1 MKRSA
6 VWKTVS
12 RRGKGLGA
20 SLCALALAALAVWQG
35 PQEAQAAYLDPY
47 IERVTQLGLM
57 RGDIDG
63 NLMPESDISRAEFV
77 TIVNRAFGYDEMGGI
92 PFDDVPE
99 EAWYAE
105 DVDIGYTA
113 GYITGTSES
122 TFSPLEPVTRE
133 QAAVMLAR
141 NLVMQPAVGENVSFT
156 DSRDLSA
163 WSRGLVSTASQY
175 NLISGYPDGSFHPQD
190 AITRGE
196 AAIMLLNAVGTPIQE
211 PGVQSLGNVWGNV
224 TITTSGVTLRDT
236 VVGGN
241 LYITAGVG
249 LGDVILENV
258 TVLGEIVVSGGGVS
272 ERGDDSV
279 VLRNVNAPTLVVDN
293 IRNQHVSLRVEG
305 DGVIDNASIRTDA
318 YLVDNTPSNA
328 GVLRMELNGEEGLS
342 LTLGGNIKE
351 VINKT
356 QESTLSLS
364 SGQASVITV
373 DEAATGSVL
382 EIASGAEAGTVNLD
396 TATQVT
402 GDGDIGHL
410 VVNAGGSTVSMLPDQ
425 ITIRP
430 GIDAT
435 IDGETMDSEAAA
447 EASADPRLLAG
458 YPRITDLAPT
468 TATAQFSGNKR
479 GTVYWAVTSVTDG
492 SVGTGDLIN
501 PPSYTTNIVANGTV
515 SLSGANEPATVQINR
530 LTSDGSY
537 YLSTVMVDAR
547 GDQSPLKVISFTTPD
562 NSVPDFADGYPYLS
576 RITNVSVQAT
586 VMATKT
592 CRLYWAVLPDGAS
605 APTAQDFRA
614 NAVTGNLGFGTLDV
628 TKNTAYS
635 FDANNVALEELEDY
649 TLYLWLTDIGGGQSS
664 RVESLD
670 FTTVDRT
677 PPRFNTD
684 ATVNEVERTS
694 VGLYANLNEDGTLY
708 WVVVPQ
714 GEVYPKPLAGQSGAV
729 DLGSD
734 TAKLQV
740 SSGMNALKSGNVR
753 MREGQDVEFR
763 ISGLDPETAYDL
775 YYVAQDTAGNYS
787 ARVQMITIHTLDPNA
802 PTVTQ
807 EFTEY
812 PGENSTQPYPGTDI
826 RLVFSE
832 EVQDAETNITLV
844 EYSDRVKD
852 GSMSR
857 EDFATILRDC
867 IELYQDT
874 GNGRPS
880 KVVDASDPENNPPV
894 TDKNTQAWVIDYRYA
909 EAVMEDGKTVVIFPT
924 TDSKATSALNLAS
937 GATYYFE
944 IPANTV
950 ADTSDARNTMGTT
963 RLDEFTTVFAIV
975 NLSNPNESE
984 FGTGETV
991 LDGTTAAEGDTVTFP
1006 DDDSRLIDVSWVLS
1020 PESTNSVPDNVDWD
1034 MIMWFNVS
1042 VAFDLYARELENG
1055 DGTWELIGKDVSVT
1069 VPSTSERVG
1078 VSLTTILRPGNN
1090 PQFDQLNTLDPQK
1103 DYEYAIHFNRVGT
1116 LEDRDTWSQRVLV
1129 GVTVLAGTT
1138 DGLQALALGSVT
1150 DEDLEEELAAGLMNI
1165 GMPDDFELRKQFS
1178 DQTAPVF
1185 TNSNP
1190 SFEAG
1195 DSMVNIRVSLDRP
1208 GIIYYVVAPIGTI
1221 PTTGY
1226 KLAADGVTP
1235 EGEEMFFSPNI
1246 PDGADE
1252 TTIDQLKKDYRELPQ
1267 YGVYGN
1273 LPFSYPFEINVPTVL
1288 QIVNADYTNTRIKSG
1303 SMRADT
1309 AESEQSVGDLEANQ
1323 DYIAYFVI
1331 QGTSSQ
1337 VYSEQVYA
1345 YRFTTSDVAKP
1356 VLTLQELSPNVAY
1369 ETDQD
1374 SNVNMVLFAG
1384 TELPT
1389 IFRTPFINYVEDS
1402 LKETFRAAAST
1413 AADTMT
1419 VLQALQRTGTGGYS
1433 WFDIYAEVDEGGIR
1447 QTVADIVLRGQ
1458 GSGGD
1463 PGATYSDETVAN
1475 VEEQHNFTANM
1486 DPNSATRYDCIAI
1499 AKNIL
1504 GGDYSF
1510 KAVANVHIPDTTPP
1524 ELVSVSGGIGVLD
1537 PKTNTF
1543 SGRLYLT
1550 FSEAVYWIP
1559 ESGNTDEICEA
1570 WNNSNYDTG
1579 DKEAEIVDGVVV
1591 PGHIAILAHMGGA
1604 SMQLKPV
1611 VGTTG
1616 PSSTFEFTYSGVSVG
1631 DGLTLFRDG
1640 YIADVNGVSTR
1651 NKIELT
1657 YVYTNTGEQD
1667 FLTGGIWQKVE

>member
-356 QESTLSLS
+356 PESTLSLS

-714 GEVYPKPLAGQSGAV
+714 GEEYPKPLAGQSGAV

-812 PGENSTQPYPGTDI
+812 NGTETTTPLPSTDI

-832 EVQDAETNITLV
+832 TVQSVSENRPLTEYYQAVVSATTDEARASARETMANL
-844 EYSDRVKD
+844 
-852 GSMSR
+852 
-857 EDFATILRDC
+857 LRNS
-867 IELYQDT
+867 IQLYVDT
-874 GNGRPS
+874 GNGRPEL
-880 KVVDASDPENNPPV
+880 VPEA
-894 TDKNTQAWVIDYRYA
+894 TGTMDKTTEDWVIDYRYA
-909 EAVMEDGKTVVIFPT
+909 EITMEDGKTVVTFPT
-924 TDSKATSALNLAS
+924 SAVTDESALNLAS
-937 GATYYFE
+937 GATYYFQ
-944 IPANTV
+944 IVANTIC
-950 ADTSDARNTMGTT
+950 DTSDARNVMGTT
-963 RLDEFTTVFAIV
+963 QLDRFTTVFAIV
-975 NLSNPNESE
+975 NLSNPNITSLGESVVRPE
-984 FGTGETV
+984 
-991 LDGTTAAEGDTVTFP
+991 DMNK
-1006 DDDSRLIDVSWVLS
+1006 RIDVSWTLDPVS
-1020 PESTNSVPDNVDWD
+1020 TESTSSNIDWD
-1034 MIMWFNVS
+1034 MVIWSDTS
-1042 VAFDLYARELENG
+1042 VVFELYARNTESGTPSEWQYLNTQTITVP
-1055 DGTWELIGKDVSVT
+1055 DGT
-1069 VPSTSERVG
+1069 ERIG
-1078 VSLTTILRPGNN
+1078 VSLTRHFLEDSNAPDFA
-1090 PQFDQLNTLDPQK
+1090 PLNTLK
-1103 DYEYAIHFNRVGT
+1103 EAAEYEYAIHFTQIGS
-1116 LEDRDTWSQRVLV
+1116 LPDPETWSQRINI
-1129 GVTVLAGTT
+1129 GINILAGSTN
-1138 DGLQALALGSVT
+1138 DLQTLANNLTV
-1150 DEDLEEELAAGLMNI
+1150 EHFEEMVPAVISNI
-1165 GMPDDFELRKQFS
+1165 GLPDDFNLIKQFS
-1178 DQTAPVF
+1178 DQTPPTFA
-1185 TNSNP
+1185 SNHP
-1190 SFEAG
+1190 TFAAG
-1195 DSMVNIRVSLDRP
+1195 SSAVNMYLMLDRP
-1208 GIIYYVVAPIGTI
+1208 GTIYYVVAPIPTI
-1221 PTTGY
+1221 PTSGTV
-1226 KLAADGVTP
+1226 K
-1235 EGEEMFFSPNI
+1235 GEEGTKNFS
-1246 PDGADE
+1246 GADYE
-1252 TTIDQLKKDYRELPQ
+1252 KLDE
-1267 YGVYGN
+1267 YGIYDGTEFVYN
-1273 LPFSYPFEINVPTVL
+1273 QSISTPARLD
-1288 QIVNADYTNTRIKSG
+1288 IVNASTTYAANPRIKYG
-1303 SMRADT
+1303 ST
-1309 AESEQSVGDLEANQ
+1309 TLGPSEIEVLVEGLEPQ
-1323 DYIAYFVI
+1323 VEYIAYFVI
-1331 QGTSSQ
+1331 QGMSNQT
-1337 VYSEQVYA
+1337 YSEVYA
-1345 YRFTTSDVAKP
+1345 FRFETKEVDIPYITLEAVNPEVSFSTTEDAD
-1356 VLTLQELSPNVAY
+1356 LNYA
-1369 ETDQD
+1369 
-1374 SNVNMVLFAG
+1374 LFAYNQ
-1384 TELPT
+1384 LPPIFNGIMEGDNLGNTDGGNPIESVTNPGEDMT
-1389 IFRTPFINYVEDS
+1389 ILEAMLQTIDRSTGESYFDRYASQT
-1402 LKETFRAAAST
+1402 LKDNVQEII
-1413 AADTMT
+1413 
-1419 VLQALQRTGTGGYS
+1419 QRRQTGGGGS
-1433 WFDIYAEVDEGGIR
+1433 PVTTGSLETETRVAQLVDFTSAM
-1447 QTVADIVLRGQ
+1447 Q
-1458 GSGGD
+1458 SGEAAN
-1463 PGATYSDETVAN
+1463 ATYFYCLA
-1475 VEEQHNFTANM
+1475 TAQNALG
-1486 DPNSATRYDCIAI
+1486 SA
-1499 AKNIL
+1499 
-1504 GGDYSF
+1504 YSF
-1510 KAVANVHIPDTTPP
+1510 KAVENVHIPDTEPP
-1524 ELVSVSGGIGVLD
+1524 YLITVGGAATEMVDAPGYYRGTLTLIFNEPLYYMDRRDNSSAGDPATLRPIVSVPSGQTGTDNDYISILD
-1537 PKTNTF
+1537 AASISDGTF
-1543 SGRLYLT
+1543 TVNQTSTSPTTTFNISYAYVPLNATFNLSGY
-1550 FSEAVYWIP
+1550 
-1559 ESGNTDEICEA
+1559 
-1570 WNNSNYDTG
+1570 
-1579 DKEAEIVDGVVV
+1579 GVVSD
-1591 PGHIAILAHMGGA
+1591 A
-1604 SMQLKPV
+1604 SEVSTLSPFTLTLER
-1611 VGTTG
+1611 TT
-1616 PSSTFEFTYSGVSVG
+1616 SGVQDIITVVRWTVTSG
-1631 DGLTLFRDG
+1631 DYRPP
-1640 YIADVNGVSTR
+1640 NGQ
-1651 NKIELT
+1651 
-1657 YVYTNTGEQD
+1657 G
-1667 FLTGGIWQKVE
+1667 

>member
-356 QESTLSLS
+356 PESTLSLS

-708 WVVVPQ
+708 WVVVES
-714 GEVYPKPLAGQSGAV
+714 GETYPKPLAGQSGEV
-729 DLGSD
+729 SLSSD

-787 ARVQMITIHTLDPNA
+787 AQVQMITIHTLDPNA

-812 PGENSTQPYPGTDI
+812 NGTETTVPLPDTDI
-826 RLVFSE
+826 RLVFNE
-832 EVQDAETNITLV
+832 AVQDVNANKTLV
-844 EYSDRVKD
+844 SYY
-852 GSMSR
+852 
-857 EDFATILRDC
+857 EDVLQATTVGGAAEEDARNAMETFLRNS
-867 IELYQDT
+867 IHLYVDN
-874 GNGRPS
+874 GNGRPQLAPIATTGTV
-880 KVVDASDPENNPPV
+880 KTGEYATE
-894 TDKNTQAWVIDYRYA
+894 WVIDYRYA
-909 EAVMEDGKTVVIFPT
+909 EITLEEGKTVVTFRNT
-924 TDSKATSALNLAS
+924 GEDNSALNLGS
-937 GATYYFE
+937 GVTYYFE
-944 IPANTV
+944 IQANTIC
-950 ADTSDARNTMGTT
+950 DTSDARNTMGTT
-963 RLDEFTTVFAIV
+963 RLDEFTTVFAQV
-975 NLSNPNESE
+975 NLSVVNTSTIDVYGIADPVDVNAVWRLE
-984 FGTGETV
+984 
-991 LDGTTAAEGDTVTFP
+991 TAATDRV
-1006 DDDSRLIDVSWVLS
+1006 DAS
-1020 PESTNSVPDNVDWD
+1020 VDWD
-1034 MIMWFNVS
+1034 MLIWTDTNLSFNLYRRIDGGNWEKLDTEKTIMISSATEGF
-1042 VAFDLYARELENG
+1042 LGL
-1055 DGTWELIGKDVSVT
+1055 
-1069 VPSTSERVG
+1069 
-1078 VSLTTILRPGNN
+1078 SLTQDFLKPNQ
-1090 PQFDQLNTLDPQK
+1090 PMVDFDPLNELKDCEFAIEFTVVEGQDDP
-1103 DYEYAIHFNRVGT
+1103 
-1116 LEDRDTWSQRVLV
+1116 
-1129 GVTVLAGTT
+1129 LAWNG
-1138 DGLQALALGSVT
+1138 
-1150 DEDLEEELAAGLMNI
+1150 
-1165 GMPDDFELRKQFS
+1165 R
-1178 DQTAPVF
+1178 
-1185 TNSNP
+1185 
-1190 SFEAG
+1190 
-1195 DSMVNIRVSLDRP
+1195 VNIRVDIVAGTSNNLRLISTSVNESNWDDVVGEGRVSEISLPEDFTIIVPFSDQSVPYFTSGYPQFEP
-1208 GIIYYVVAPIGTI
+1208 GATDVEMSLLLNRRGTI
-1221 PTTGY
+1221 HYFIAPKVGGILTTDTNGNNYSNDTYYNTLPEEGDVNITVNMPTFNQ
-1226 KLAADGVTP
+1226 P
-1235 EGEEMFFSPNI
+1235 EVRSILNPEASYSNNPNI
-1246 PDGADE
+1246 
-1252 TTIDQLKKDYRELPQ
+1252 K
-1267 YGVYGN
+1267 YGN
-1273 LPFSYPFEINVPTVL
+1273 IACQSSVVEL
-1288 QIVNADYTNTRIKSG
+1288 QV
-1303 SMRADT
+1303 
-1309 AESEQSVGDLEANQ
+1309 EDLNPLT
-1323 DYIAYFVI
+1323 DYIVYFVI
-1331 QGTSSQ
+1331 
-1337 VYSEQVYA
+1337 
-1345 YRFTTSDVAKP
+1345 R
-1356 VLTLQELSPNVAY
+1356 
-1369 ETDQD
+1369 
-1374 SNVNMVLFAG
+1374 
-1384 TELPT
+1384 
-1389 IFRTPFINYVEDS
+1389 
-1402 LKETFRAAAST
+1402 
-1413 AADTMT
+1413 
-1419 VLQALQRTGTGGYS
+1419 
-1433 WFDIYAEVDEGGIR
+1433 
-1447 QTVADIVLRGQ
+1447 
-1458 GSGGD
+1458 
-1463 PGATYSDETVAN
+1463 
-1475 VEEQHNFTANM
+1475 
-1486 DPNSATRYDCIAI
+1486 
-1499 AKNIL
+1499 
-1504 GGDYSF
+1504 
-1510 KAVANVHIPDTTPP
+1510 
-1524 ELVSVSGGIGVLD
+1524 
-1537 PKTNTF
+1537 
-1543 SGRLYLT
+1543 
-1550 FSEAVYWIP
+1550 
-1559 ESGNTDEICEA
+1559 
-1570 WNNSNYDTG
+1570 
-1579 DKEAEIVDGVVV
+1579 
-1591 PGHIAILAHMGGA
+1591 
-1604 SMQLKPV
+1604 V
-1611 VGTTG
+1611 VG
-1616 PSSTFEFTYSGVSVG
+1616 
-1631 DGLTLFRDG
+1631 
-1640 YIADVNGVSTR
+1640 
-1651 NKIELT
+1651 
-1657 YVYTNTGEQD
+1657 
-1667 FLTGGIWQKVE
+1667 

>member
-175 NLISGYPDGSFHPQD
+175 NLISGYPDGSFHPKD

-356 QESTLSLS
+356 PESTLSLS

-708 WVVVPQ
+708 WVVVES
-714 GEVYPKPLAGQSGAV
+714 GETYPKPLAGQSGEV
-729 DLGSD
+729 SLSSD

-740 SSGMNALKSGNVR
+740 SSGMNALKSGSVR
-753 MREGQDVEFR
+753 MTEGKDVSFTV
-763 ISGLDPETAYDL
+763 SGLDPEKAYDL

-787 ARVQMITIHTLDPNA
+787 ATVIKLAIHTLDPNA

-807 EFTEY
+807 EFTDYNGDDMEH
-812 PGENSTQPYPGTDI
+812 PLPSTDV
-826 RLVFSE
+826 RLVFNEAVEDVATNVSLSE
-832 EVQDAETNITLV
+832 YYDRLTRNEITQAQWANLLRNMIKLYVDDGNGPAQQVAEATSETN
-844 EYSDRVKD
+844 KD
-852 GSMSR
+852 
-857 EDFATILRDC
+857 
-867 IELYQDT
+867 
-874 GNGRPS
+874 
-880 KVVDASDPENNPPV
+880 VDE
-894 TDKNTQAWVIDYRYA
+894 WVIDYRYVRV
-909 EAVMEDGKTVVIFPT
+909 EQGEGGSTILVFPT
-924 TDSKATSALNLAS
+924 EHDTNGELVPEISALNLAS
-937 GATYYFE
+937 GGTYYFE
-944 IPANTV
+944 IQANTI
-950 ADTSDARNTMGTT
+950 ADTSEAQNVMPLTK
-963 RLDEFTTVFAIV
+963 LEPFTTIFATV
-975 NLSNPNESE
+975 NLSP
-984 FGTGETV
+984 GTSQDETASDGNIIDLSWR
-991 LDGTTAAEGDTVTFP
+991 LDPVTTQ
-1006 DDDSRLIDVSWVLS
+1006 
-1020 PESTNSVPDNVDWD
+1020 NVGNTIDWD
-1034 MIMWFNVS
+1034 MIIWSDTHVAFNLYRRAVGTEEWKLLGSASIMVSEDQPRGGVS
-1042 VAFDLYARELENG
+1042 V
-1055 DGTWELIGKDVSVT
+1055 
-1069 VPSTSERVG
+1069 RVDIEDPD
-1078 VSLTTILRPGNN
+1078 TNN
-1090 PQFDQLNTLDPQK
+1090 PVFDQLNTLIA
-1103 DYEYAIHFNRVGT
+1103 YEYGISFTQVDGNSQ
-1116 LEDRDTWSQRVLV
+1116 RDTWGSTIGVDINVIAGSGNDLGRLGVNVSEENWDSLV
-1129 GVTVLAGTT
+1129 GN
-1138 DGLQALALGSVT
+1138 
-1150 DEDLEEELAAGLMNI
+1150 ELINI
-1165 GMPDDFELRKQFS
+1165 GVPETLNLYRPFR
-1178 DQTAPVF
+1178 DQTAPHFIGGRPEF
-1185 TNSNP
+1185 TP
-1190 SFEAG
+1190 G
-1195 DSMVNIRVSLDRP
+1195 DSTVRMDLMLDRT
-1208 GIIYYVVAPIGTI
+1208 GTIYWVVAERGNISTYYENSGNRI
-1221 PTTGY
+1221 DYSPT
-1226 KLAADGVTP
+1226 
-1235 EGEEMFFSPNI
+1235 GENPGE
-1246 PDGADE
+1246 
-1252 TTIDQLKKDYRELPQ
+1252 Y
-1267 YGVYGN
+1267 VN
-1273 LPFSYPFEINVPTVL
+1273 LP
-1288 QIVNADYTNTRIKSG
+1288 KSG
-1303 SMRADT
+1303 EDDGLNDDGTGSFRTPVTNPPYNWIVDAQRWLAGEDVEYGSLT
-1309 AESEQSVGDLEANQ
+1309 CGASLKSVTVDELTPNQ

-1331 QGTSSQ
+1331 RGTSQ
-1337 VYSEQVYA
+1337 VYSDVYC
-1345 YRFTTSDVAKP
+1345 YQFTTGDVAKP
-1356 VLTLQELSPNVAY
+1356 IITLQEFSPSVSV
-1369 ETDQD
+1369 ETSED
-1374 SNVNMVLFAG
+1374 SDVNLVLFAG
-1384 TELPT
+1384 NQLPS
-1389 IFRTPFINYVEDS
+1389 IFNSQFRDYVDPKKLAQYDKATGYDPSDED
-1402 LKETFRAAAST
+1402 AT
-1413 AADTMT
+1413 APKIT
-1419 VLQALQRTGTGGYS
+1419 VLDALMMTGEGGYS
-1433 WFDIYAEVDEGGIR
+1433 WFDIYAEPNSENEGVQTIR
-1447 QTVADIVLRGQ
+1447 DNVSEIVMRGQ
-1458 GSGGD
+1458 ASGGT
-1463 PGATYSDETVAN
+1463 PGATWSTETVAGKA
-1475 VEEQHNFTANM
+1475 QDHDFTDNM
-1486 DPNSATRYDCIAI
+1486 NPESVTRYYCIAV
-1499 AKNIL
+1499 ARNIL
-1504 GGDYSF
+1504 GGEYAF
-1510 KAVANVHIPDTTPP
+1510 KAVANVHIPDLTPP
-1524 ELVSVSGGIGVLD
+1524 ELSEPGGQGTLDENGRTYSG
-1537 PKTNTF
+1537 T
-1543 SGRLYLT
+1543 LT
-1550 FSEAVYWIP
+1550 LSFSEILYWIP
-1559 ESGNTDEICEA
+1559 ESGETKELCAAVNNTY
-1570 WNNSNYDTG
+1570 STSDTPATIG
-1579 DKEAEIVDGVVV
+1579 PDGTVV
-1591 PGHIAILAHMGGA
+1591 PGTISIIKHMDGVTNLIEPLQPSTTSSSSFTFKFTGA
-1604 SMQLKPV
+1604 SIGDQLV
-1611 VGTTG
+1611 
-1616 PSSTFEFTYSGVSVG
+1616 
-1631 DGLTLFRDG
+1631 LFRDG
-1640 YIADVNGVSTR
+1640 FIADRNGTSTNRKITLELQQTTTGVNDRFDIVKWVIVS
-1651 NKIELT
+1651 
-1657 YVYTNTGEQD
+1657 Q
-1667 FLTGGIWQKVE
+1667 

>member
-356 QESTLSLS
+356 PESTLSLS

-373 DEAATGSVL
+373 DEVATGSVL

-714 GEVYPKPLAGQSGAV
+714 GEEYPKPLAGQSGAV

-812 PGENSTQPYPGTDI
+812 NGTETTTPLPSTDI

-832 EVQDAETNITLV
+832 TVQSVSENRPLTEYYQAVVSATTDEARASARETMANL
-844 EYSDRVKD
+844 
-852 GSMSR
+852 
-857 EDFATILRDC
+857 LR
-867 IELYQDT
+867 ISIQLYVDT
-874 GNGRPS
+874 GNGRPEL
-880 KVVDASDPENNPPV
+880 VPEA
-894 TDKNTQAWVIDYRYA
+894 TGTMDKTTEDWVIDYRYA
-909 EAVMEDGKTVVIFPT
+909 EITMEDGKTVVTFPT
-924 TDSKATSALNLAS
+924 SAVAEESALNLAS
-937 GATYYFE
+937 GATYYFQ
-944 IPANTV
+944 IVANTIC
-950 ADTSDARNTMGTT
+950 DTSDARNVMGTT
-963 RLDEFTTVFAIV
+963 QLDRFTTVFAIV
-975 NLSNPNESE
+975 NLSNPNITSLGESVVRPE
-984 FGTGETV
+984 
-991 LDGTTAAEGDTVTFP
+991 DMNK
-1006 DDDSRLIDVSWVLS
+1006 RIDVSWTLDPVS
-1020 PESTNSVPDNVDWD
+1020 TESTSSNIDWD
-1034 MIMWFNVS
+1034 MVIWSDTS
-1042 VAFDLYARELENG
+1042 VVFELYARNTESGTPSEWQYLNTQTITVP
-1055 DGTWELIGKDVSVT
+1055 DGT
-1069 VPSTSERVG
+1069 ERIG
-1078 VSLTTILRPGNN
+1078 VSLTRHFLDPTNAPN
-1090 PQFDQLNTLDPQK
+1090 FAQLNTLKEAAQ
-1103 DYEYAIHFNRVGT
+1103 YEYAIHFTQIGSLTNP
-1116 LEDRDTWSQRVLV
+1116 DTWSQRINI
-1129 GVTVLAGTT
+1129 GINILAGSTN
-1138 DGLQALALGSVT
+1138 DLQTLANNLTV
-1150 DEDLEEELAAGLMNI
+1150 EHFEEMVPASISNI
-1165 GMPDDFELRKQFS
+1165 GLPDDFNLIKQFS
-1178 DQTAPVF
+1178 DQTPPTFA
-1185 TNSNP
+1185 SNHP
-1190 SFEAG
+1190 TFSAG
-1195 DSMVNIRVSLDRP
+1195 SSAVNMYLMLDRP
-1208 GIIYYVVAPIGTI
+1208 GTLYYVVAPLGTI
-1221 PTTGY
+1221 PTTGKDAQDISCNFSSEEDY
-1226 KLAADGVTP
+1226 KKLPEEGKYKDGTTFVYEQEIDTP
-1235 EGEEMFFSPNI
+1235 ARL
-1246 PDGADE
+1246 D
-1252 TTIDQLKKDYRELPQ
+1252 
-1267 YGVYGN
+1267 
-1273 LPFSYPFEINVPTVL
+1273 
-1288 QIVNADYTNTRIKSG
+1288 IVNASTTYAANPRIKYG
-1303 SMRADT
+1303 ST
-1309 AESEQSVGDLEANQ
+1309 TLGPSEIEELVEGLEPNTK
-1323 DYIAYFVI
+1323 YTVYFVI
-1331 QGTSSQ
+1331 QGMSNQT
-1337 VYSEQVYA
+1337 YSEVFAFRFVTSDVDIPYITLEA
-1345 YRFTTSDVAKP
+1345 PNPDVTFTTSENAK
-1356 VLTLQELSPNVAY
+1356 LDYA
-1369 ETDQD
+1369 
-1374 SNVNMVLFAG
+1374 LFAPNQ
-1384 TELPT
+1384 LPSVFKEPLEGSNLDDSFNGVGPKDEDGDPMT
-1389 IFRTPFINYVEDS
+1389 ILDAMLNTYEKDTGMSYFDYYASQEVKNEIQEIIQRRT
-1402 LKETFRAAAST
+1402 
-1413 AADTMT
+1413 
-1419 VLQALQRTGTGGYS
+1419 TGGGS
-1433 WFDIYAEVDEGGIR
+1433 PVATGKLETNKDVSQSVDFTSAMQSE
-1447 QTVADIVLRGQ
+1447 QN
-1458 GSGGD
+1458 
-1463 PGATYSDETVAN
+1463 ATYFYCLA
-1475 VEEQHNFTANM
+1475 TAQNALG
-1486 DPNSATRYDCIAI
+1486 SA
-1499 AKNIL
+1499 
-1504 GGDYSF
+1504 YSF
-1510 KAVANVHIPDTTPP
+1510 KAVDNVHIPDNEPPYLSIVSWTLDKTACKPGENKYTGTLTLQFNEPIYYMDYLAGGTNGDQETLRPVYQIPYGNEKNTTGINTGYI
-1524 ELVSVSGGIGVLD
+1524 SVIDAAGKPTGFTVKNWLQSPTRNFTISFTDIGDGATFTLSSIGVLSD
-1537 PKTNTF
+1537 AAMNAT
-1543 SGRLYLT
+1543 
-1550 FSEAVYWIP
+1550 
-1559 ESGNTDEICEA
+1559 
-1570 WNNSNYDTG
+1570 
-1579 DKEAEIVDGVVV
+1579 KEA
-1591 PGHIAILAHMGGA
+1591 
-1604 SMQLKPV
+1604 
-1611 VGTTG
+1611 
-1616 PSSTFEFTYSGVSVG
+1616 FTLQFKVG
-1631 DGLTLFRDG
+1631 DSGQDG
-1640 YIADVNGVSTR
+1640 
-1651 NKIELT
+1651 
-1657 YVYTNTGEQD
+1657 
-1667 FLTGGIWQKVE
+1667 FLTSAEFIVVSGDYRPTGGN

>member
-356 QESTLSLS
+356 PESTLSLS

-708 WVVVPQ
+708 WVVVES
-714 GEVYPKPLAGQSGAV
+714 GETYPKPLAGQSGEV
-729 DLGSD
+729 SLSSD

-740 SSGMNALKSGNVR
+740 SSGMNALKSGSVR
-753 MREGQDVEFR
+753 MTEGKDVSFTV
-763 ISGLDPETAYDL
+763 SGLDPEKAYDL

-787 ARVQMITIHTLDPNA
+787 ATVIKLAIHTLDPNA

-807 EFTEY
+807 EFTDYNGDDMEH
-812 PGENSTQPYPGTDI
+812 PLPSTDV
-826 RLVFSE
+826 RLVFNEAVEDVATNVSLSE
-832 EVQDAETNITLV
+832 YYDRLTRNEITQAQWANL
-844 EYSDRVKD
+844 
-852 GSMSR
+852 
-857 EDFATILRDC
+857 LRNMIKFYVD
-867 IELYQDT
+867 D
-874 GNGRPS
+874 GNGPAQQ
-880 KVVDASDPENNPPV
+880 VVEATSE
-894 TDKNTQAWVIDYRYA
+894 TDKTTDEWVIDYRYVRV
-909 EAVMEDGKTVVIFPT
+909 EQGEGGSTILVFPT
-924 TDSKATSALNLAS
+924 EHDSDTNELIPTTSALNLAS
-937 GATYYFE
+937 GGTYYFE
-944 IPANTV
+944 IQANTI
-950 ADTSDARNTMGTT
+950 ADTSEAQNVMPQTK
-963 RLDEFTTVFAIV
+963 LDKFTTVFAIV
-975 NLSNPNESE
+975 NLSNPNVTE
-984 FGTGETV
+984 FPMTGVKDETITGGGDV
-991 LDGTTAAEGDTVTFP
+991 SFVEEGEDNLV
-1006 DDDSRLIDVSWVLS
+1006 DVSWTLTPNS
-1020 PESTNSVPDNVDWD
+1020 SESVNENVDWD
-1034 MIMWFNVS
+1034 MIIWTDTS
-1042 VAFDLYARELENG
+1042 VQFDLYRRENG
-1055 DGTWELIGKDVSVT
+1055 GVWSRIGKDISIT
-1069 VPSTSERVG
+1069 VANASTRNG
-1078 VSLTTILRPGNN
+1078 TSLTKILNPGNN
-1090 PQFDQLNTLDPQK
+1090 PQFESLNTLKENVAYD
-1103 DYEYAIHFNRVGT
+1103 YAIHFTRVGNLT
-1116 LEDRDTWSQRVLV
+1116 ERDTWSQRLTI
-1129 GVTVLAGTT
+1129 GVSIVAGTT
-1138 DGLQALALGSVT
+1138 NDLQNLANGPLDDAAMEDALENGIT
-1150 DEDLEEELAAGLMNI
+1150 NI
-1165 GMPDDFELRKQFS
+1165 GVPDDFTLRKQFS
-1178 DQTAPVF
+1178 DQRAPTFVE
-1185 TNSNP
+1185 NSP
-1190 SFEAG
+1190 YFVVG
-1195 DSMVNIRVSLDRP
+1195 DSFVEVYYTLDRP
-1208 GIIYYVVAPIGTI
+1208 GTVYYVIAPKGTV
-1221 PTTGY
+1221 PTT
-1226 KLAADGVTP
+1226 DGKNNFASGEANAPSGETP
-1235 EGEEMFFSPNI
+1235 PDPSNAYSSLPERGDYGTTFDYPYEIINPTPLNVLNANFTNPNI
-1246 PDGADE
+1246 KYDSEPGE
-1252 TTIDQLKKDYRELPQ
+1252 
-1267 YGVYGN
+1267 
-1273 LPFSYPFEINVPTVL
+1273 
-1288 QIVNADYTNTRIKSG
+1288 
-1303 SMRADT
+1303 T
-1309 AESEQSVGDLEANQ
+1309 AESWFMVDDLQVNT

-1331 QGTSSQ
+1331 QSESSQ
-1337 VYSEQVYA
+1337 VYSSQVYA
-1345 YRFTTSDVAKP
+1345 YRFTTSDVDP
-1356 VLTLQELSPNVAY
+1356 AY
-1369 ETDQD
+1369 IQMQAINPDVQFTTSKDANLYYALYAYNRLPSMLTDQRIAENLAPEYD
-1374 SNVNMVLFAG
+1374 VDG
-1384 TELPT
+1384 QRP
-1389 IFRTPFINYVEDS
+1389 
-1402 LKETFRAAAST
+1402 ST
-1413 AADTMT
+1413 A
-1419 VLQALQRTGTGGYS
+1419 
-1433 WFDIYAEVDEGGIR
+1433 IR
-1447 QTVADIVLRGQ
+1447 KMSLLEAMQ
-1458 GSGGD
+1458 
-1463 PGATYSDETVAN
+1463 ATYDGTTGESIFDHYASDEIKEDVWLAITSQSSSYSLAQGN
-1475 VEEQHNFTANM
+1475 NDSMEEGIPWSYDFTEAM
-1486 DPNSATRYDCIAI
+1486 RAESGTTYICLATAQNR
-1499 AKNIL
+1499 L
-1504 GGDYSF
+1504 GGNWSF
-1510 KAVANVHIPDTTPP
+1510 KAVSGVRIPDDEPPFLTTVSTEVRPNST
-1524 ELVSVSGGIGVLD
+1524 EDSVSGVLILQFNEELYHLTREGD
-1537 PKTNTF
+1537 PSTRREIVQSTAPDSDEVGFLSLVTSGLATLEYSSESHDATRTISLKFWGTPVGATISFPNT
-1543 SGRLYLT
+1543 GLL
-1550 FSEAVYWIP
+1550 A
-1559 ESGNTDEICEA
+1559 DA
-1570 WNNSNYDTG
+1570 NSNSNKYNNYVLRLQQTTDLG
-1579 DKEAEIVDGVVV
+1579 LIEQGISYEFVVIE
-1591 PGHIAILAHMGGA
+1591 GI
-1604 SMQLKPV
+1604 
-1611 VGTTG
+1611 
-1616 PSSTFEFTYSGVSVG
+1616 Y
-1631 DGLTLFRDG
+1631 
-1640 YIADVNGVSTR
+1640 NG
-1651 NKIELT
+1651 N
-1657 YVYTNTGEQD
+1657 
-1667 FLTGGIWQKVE
+1667 